1 MLFKWFLIG
10 EKDVFFGFFMVGDI
24 CKLIEEFFVDK
35 LNIWMKSKYRII
47 FK

>member
-10 EKDVFFGFFMVGDI
+10 EKDVFFGFFIDGDI
-24 CKLIEEFFVDK
+24 CKLIEDFFVDK
-35 LNIWMKSKYRII
+35 LNIWMNSKNIII

>member
-10 EKDVFFGFFMVGDI
+10 EKDVCFGFFMVGDI

-35 LNIWMKSKYRII
+35 LNIWMNSKNRII
-47 FK
+47 FR